1 MDLYSIAVPL
11 INAQR
16 KIIASIN
23 VAVDAKDKES
33 LGIETIIAK
42 LTNSGEL
49 ISHILG
55 YHGQYPQFSS

>member
-16 KIIASIN
+16 KIVASSN
-23 VAVDAKDKES
+23 VSMDAKDQES
-33 LGIETIIAK
+33 LGIETIITK

-49 ISHILG
+49 ISHIVG
-55 YHGQYPQFSS
+55 YQDPQNS